1 MDEWRSQAPAPG
13 RTDPVPAARESSQV
27 DEIRKQLGRIVASE
41 ALRGSPR
48 LTRFIT
54 FVVEATLAGKSARI
68 KAYTIAVEALG
79 RGSNFDPQSD
89 PIVRVEACRLRQA
102 LTRYYAA
109 AGRDD
114 PLVIELPR
122 GTYVPSFR
130 RRRRRGAKSCRPGA
144 AVTRRHSHPGSSRGS
159 DRLAEIAAHG
169 QQLSQLLGKLQELL
183 DIQRLQAVA
192 VADAIAS
199 ATQALHHSRALLQS
213 SVTTGLAC
221 SPSPRPTTCPPAQPG
236 AMRTADDREIQE
248 A

>member
-1 MDEWRSQAPAPG
+1 MDEWRSPARG
-13 RTDPVPAARESSQV
+13 RIDLVPAARDTPDV
-27 DEIRKQLGRIVASE
+27 DEIRNELGRIVASE
-41 ALRGSPR
+41 ALRNSLR

-54 FVVEATLAGKSARI
+54 FVVETTLAGTDARI

-79 RGSNFDPQSD
+79 RAGNFDPQSD

-102 LTRYYAA
+102 LARYYAG

-114 PLVIELPR
+114 PLVIEVPR

-130 RRRRRGAKSCRPGA
+130 RRGAESCRPSA
-144 AVTRRHSHPGSSRGS
+144 AVTRHHSHPGSSRES

-169 QQLSQLLGKLQELL
+169 QQLSHLLAKLQELL
-183 DIQRLQAVA
+183 HIQRMQVVA
-192 VADAIAS
+192 VVDAIAS
-199 ATQALHHSRALLQS
+199 ATQTLHHSRALLQS
-213 SVTTGLAC
+213 TVTTGVAC
-221 SPSPRPTTCPPAQPG
+221 SPSSRLTTRPPTQPG